1 MIRRVLIALAL
12 CEVACGGTIL
22 GSSTDGGSD
31 AATDSALEGGGPDA
45 TGPDGSSVD
54 TGKSWSPVCPENEP
68 VVGSACSIPDPR
80 DSPGLWCEYGKIQ
93 YDVSCDTAYQC
104 QEGVWT
110 KSNPLPRST
119 CQPDGPNAPS
129 CPATYGDLQAIPG
142 AACTSDGLRCEYP
155 QGVCSCA
162 RSFGGPIEP
171 DAGTTWFCNPGAD
184 CPMPR
189 PRLGA
194 SCSGSGQNCQYL
206 TCEFGEACVD
216 GYWEAMLEG
225 CAEPGGSP

>member
-129 CPATYGDLQAIPG
+129 CPATYGDLQA
-142 AACTSDGLRCEYP
+142 
-155 QGVCSCA
+155 
-162 RSFGGPIEP
+162 
-171 DAGTTWFCNPGAD
+171 
-184 CPMPR
+184 
-189 PRLGA
+189 
-194 SCSGSGQNCQYL
+194 
-206 TCEFGEACVD
+206 
-216 GYWEAMLEG
+216 
-225 CAEPGGSP
+225 